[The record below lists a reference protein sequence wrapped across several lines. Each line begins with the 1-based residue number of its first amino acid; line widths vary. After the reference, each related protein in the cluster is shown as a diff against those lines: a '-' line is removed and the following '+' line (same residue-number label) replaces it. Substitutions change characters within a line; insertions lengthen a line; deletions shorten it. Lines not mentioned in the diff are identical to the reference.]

1 MKRRHS
7 EYEGYPIMERGGE
20 CRRCEEGVGQSEQVN
35 WRRRKAW
42 RLGDWGLRG
51 GGHLR

>member
-7 EYEGYPIMERGGE
+7 EYEGYPITERAGE

-35 WRRRKAW
+35 RRKRAW
-42 RLGDWGLRG
+42 GWETGGLEEG
-51 GGHLR
+51 GT